1 MSDFEPPTE
10 PTPPEKSTPPWV
22 NPPEESW
29 KDDAAEAEIPPEVT
43 MRRTQPP
50 SRPDDTSPYAQ
61 LGEIEGDLGDPEWP
75 LGGPQGG
82 EPPRVP
88 PSSLPPFLVGL
99 IVGIALAAV
108 SIVGFLV
115 FRRDDGGTAAPA
127 TVVTTVASTTTSA
140 TGSTVTT
147 VVIPTT
153 APTVTTLPAVP
164 ISAIGDPLLLEDLA
178 MGSSGLGDLRF
189 GGDGDTTLGRLVA
202 TFGQPDEDTGTY
214 ISTGDLGTCDGDP
227 VRFVRWG
234 PLGAIILN
242 PDATSS
248 FAAYRLDLAFGDLES
263 LAADLRTVSG
273 LRAGDS
279 VADLESTYGDTFNVT
294 YEVDPDSGLEFLLR
308 ADDGS
313 LLLHGPVTSVDPD
326 GRVGGIFSPDA
337 CTS

>member
-1 MSDFEPPTE
+1 
-10 PTPPEKSTPPWV
+10 
-22 NPPEESW
+22 
-29 KDDAAEAEIPPEVT
+29 

-61 LGEIEGDLGDPEWP
+61 LGDIEEDPGDSGWP
-75 LGGPQGG
+75 LGSPQSG

-127 TVVTTVASTTTSA
+127 TVVTTVASTGTSA
-140 TGSTVTT
+140 TASTVTT

-164 ISAIGDPLLLEDLA
+164 ISAVGDPLLLETLA

-189 GGDGDTTLGRLVA
+189 GDDGDTTLGRLVA

-214 ISTGDLGTCDGDP
+214 ISTGTLGTCDGDP

-234 PLGAIILN
+234 PLGVIILN
-242 PDATSS
+242 PDVTPS

-279 VADLESTYGDTFNVT
+279 VADLESTYADTFTVT
-294 YEVDPDSGLEFLLR
+294 YEVDPESGLEFQLR
-308 ADDGS
+308 GADGS
-313 LLLHGPVTSVDPD
+313 VLLHGPVTSADTD